1 MSFSELG
8 SAKTL
13 VPGSIETKIL
23 KSSLLLN
30 DSTLTKSNLRTLNVI
45 LFDFT
50 LPDGVLLIPL
60 DDQVDSF
67 GDV

>member
-8 SAKTL
+8 LANTL
-13 VPGSIETKIL
+13 TPGSIETKIL

-50 LPDGVLLIPL
+50 LPDGVLLISL
-60 DDQVDSF
+60 DDQIDSF